1 MTIECENALSVGSKL
16 NGTQEDQYEIL
27 SVLGAG
33 GFGITYKAR
42 DHLLQSDVAI
52 KEYLPLDLALRNKNG
67 TTVIPRTSTQQQ
79 DYEWGLERFL
89 DEARTLSRFKTQ
101 ANIVRVESF
110 LPANGTAYMVMQ
122 YEEGES
128 LEEYLSRLGVLDEE
142 QLKGIMFPILD
153 GLRAI
158 HAEGFL
164 HRDIKP
170 ANIYLRKNGTPILLD
185 FGAARQAL
193 GNHSQ
198 SITGILTA
206 GYAPFEQ
213 YSTRSN
219 LSAATDLYSLGATL
233 YKCISNITPV
243 EATERINAL
252 HNDEADPLIALEYL
266 VSKTYSS
273 NIYQGLNWMLEPLA
287 KDRPQSV
294 EAVIEKFIVADN
306 VSDSASS
313 SQRASGVASVN
324 KSDNSHDSNNAT
336 SRSANSDS
344 ANSHNATSRSDNADV
359 HKAKTILQTGST
371 SRDSD
376 EFDHFSLAKK
386 SKAVKSKTV
395 KSKTVK
401 SSFNNKSL
409 VPVIVFTSMLA
420 VLAVAAVLVFGGFFA
435 SAEQTDY
442 DKAKAYYYQYQYEK
456 AWPLFKTLATK
467 EDALS
472 EYFLSEITR
481 INAKLALTSKN
492 SSDNWLKRAIAH
504 GLIQQLE
511 SRASNKNPHY
521 QAILGYMHFRGGG
534 VSKNYVQAAL
544 WFRKAAN
551 NGSLRATNALGV
563 MYANGLGFKQDN
575 SKAVVWFKKAA
586 MKGDAEGQVNLGRMY
601 NLGLGLTKDYQQ
613 AKSWFEKSAMQGNSE
628 AQAKFGFTFQMG
640 RGQSK
645 NYTQAVKW
653 YRKSVKQGNGLG
665 QARLATMYR
674 LGLGVTKN
682 YAIALQWNKKS
693 AAQNNLVGQYN
704 LGYSYFY
711 GIGVIKDHSQS
722 FRWYQKSALQG
733 YSTSQVNLGFMYG
746 RGYGVTK
753 NYTKAVYWYRK
764 ASALGHPMGSYNM
777 GVMSYAGR
785 GLPKNIVK
793 AFQWYKKAALQGVTA
808 AQNRLGIMYEFGQGI
823 KKNYRYAVHWYRQSA
838 NQKNAKG
845 QYYLGT
851 MYQSGRGVIK
861 DYRIALRWYRLAQA
875 QRLNLAQRALG
886 VMYEKGKGV
895 VTNIDT
901 ARMWFSK
908 AEANGLKR
916 ASIDLKRINNLKQI
930 TPPIPVKGTRPGGS
944 GLFNDY

>member
-16 NGTQEDQYEIL
+16 NGIQEAQYEIL

-67 TTVIPRTSTQQQ
+67 TTVIPRTNTQRQ

-101 ANIVRVESF
+101 VNIVRVESF

-128 LEEYLSRLGVLDEE
+128 LEEYLNRLGVLDEE

-252 HNDEADPLIALEYL
+252 HNDEPDPLIALKYL
-266 VSKTYSS
+266 VSKSYSPA
-273 NIYQGLNWMLEPLA
+273 IYQGLEWMLEPLA

-294 EAVIEKFIVADN
+294 EEVIEKFMVVDAADSSTSPN
-306 VSDSASS
+306 STDHIANSTDSMNSI
-313 SQRASGVASVN
+313 
-324 KSDNSHDSNNAT
+324 KKTDNIDKTDSNNSVT
-336 SRSANSDS
+336 SHHAIPRLN
-344 ANSHNATSRSDNADV
+344 NADIHQANTV
-359 HKAKTILQTGST
+359 LQTGST
-371 SRDSD
+371 SRQS

-386 SKAVKSKTV
+386 SK
-395 KSKTVK
+395 TVK
-401 SSFNNKSL
+401 SSMNNKSL
-409 VPVIVFTSMLA
+409 VPVIVFSSMLT
-420 VLAVAAVLVFGGFFA
+420 VLAVAAVLVFGGVFS
-435 SAEQTDY
+435 SAGQSDY
-442 DKAKAYYYQYQYEK
+442 HQAKAYYYQYQYEK
-456 AWPLFKTLATK
+456 AWPLFKKLAAT

-481 INAKLALTSKN
+481 INATLALGSKN
-492 SSDNWLKRAIAH
+492 TSGVWLTRAISH

-511 SRASNKNPHY
+511 SRANNKTPRY
-521 QAILGYMHFRGGG
+521 QAILGYMHFRGTG

-551 NGSLRATNALGV
+551 NGSLRAMNALGI
-563 MYANGLGFKQDN
+563 MTANGLGFKKN
-575 SKAVVWFKKAA
+575 NVKAVVWFKKAA
-586 MKGDAEGQVNLGRMY
+586 MKGDAEAQVNLGRMY
-601 NLGLGLTKDYQQ
+601 NLGLGLPKDYQQ
-613 AKSWFEKSAMQGNSE
+613 AKDWFEKSAQQGNSE
-628 AQAKFGFTFQMG
+628 AQAKFGFTYQMG
-640 RGQSK
+640 RGQKK
-645 NYTQAVKW
+645 NYSQAIKW
-653 YRKSVKQGNGLG
+653 YRRSVKQGDGLG
-665 QARLATMYR
+665 QARLANMYR
-674 LGLGVTKN
+674 LGLGVTKD
-682 YAIALQWNKKS
+682 YATALQWNRKS
-693 AAQNNLVGQYN
+693 AAQNHWVGQYN

-711 GIGVIKDHSQS
+711 GVGVTKDYSQA

-746 RGYGVTK
+746 RGLGVSR
-753 NYTKAVYWYRK
+753 NFTKAVSWYR
-764 ASALGHPMGSYNM
+764 SAAVLGHPMGQYNM
-777 GVMSYAGR
+777 GVMSFAGR
-785 GLPKNIVK
+785 GIQKSMAD
-793 AFQWYKKAALQGVTA
+793 AFQWYKKAALQGVIS
-808 AQNRLGIMYEFGQGI
+808 AQNRVGIMYEFGQGVG
-823 KKNYRYAVHWYRQSA
+823 KNYHKAVYWYRTSA

-861 DYRIALRWYRLAQA
+861 NYRTALRWYRLAQA

-886 VMYEKGKGV
+886 IMYEQGKGV

-901 ARMWFSK
+901 ARIWFSK
-908 AEANGLKR
+908 AQANGLKR
-916 ASIDLKRINNLKQI
+916 ASIDLKRINRRKRI
-930 TPPIPVKGTRPGGS
+930 TPSPVKNSRPRGS
-944 GLFNDY
+944 GLFNEF